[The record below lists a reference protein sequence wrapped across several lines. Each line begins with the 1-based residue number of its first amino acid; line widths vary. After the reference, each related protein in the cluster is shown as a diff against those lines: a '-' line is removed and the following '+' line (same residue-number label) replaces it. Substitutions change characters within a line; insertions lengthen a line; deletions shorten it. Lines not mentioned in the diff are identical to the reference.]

1 MRTARD
7 LAPAAWALRNQCA
20 SAPVPLQIRAEG
32 VAESSFGKQQIV
44 PAAYSAGAV
53 TAEPQLG
60 ERLGVMLVTRHAR
73 FAQEPFV
80 DAIRIS
86 RGRLDGYMRD
96 GRMGLYMQYTGDSLY
111 TGYLGGSLQLV
122 SISLAYPTI

>member
-1 MRTARD
+1 MRTARA
-7 LAPAAWALRNQCA
+7 LAPAAWRFGT
-20 SAPVPLQIRAEG
+20 SAPVPVQIRAEG
-32 VAESSFGKQQIV
+32 VAEGSFGTQQIV
-44 PAAYSAGAV
+44 PAAYTALGAV
-53 TAEPQLG
+53 AAEPQLG